1 MIGEDLMTIE
11 IDDASIEI
19 SDGER
24 DCRDLI
30 ERGDT
35 ECILVEL
42 NLIGGL
48 RIGISRGLSPSRCI
62 IVEPI
67 VRNHFHLVVPVFI
80 SADSVVVDEE
90 CVIAVEIDVISSLQ
104 QEFLLSI
111 LMDLIE
117 IEIGVARPIGRRAR

>member
-42 NLIGGL
+42 
-48 RIGISRGLSPSRCI
+48 
-62 IVEPI
+62 
-67 VRNHFHLVVPVFI
+67 
-80 SADSVVVDEE
+80 
-90 CVIAVEIDVISSLQ
+90 
-104 QEFLLSI
+104 
-111 LMDLIE
+111 DLIE
-117 IEIGVARPIGRRAR
+117 